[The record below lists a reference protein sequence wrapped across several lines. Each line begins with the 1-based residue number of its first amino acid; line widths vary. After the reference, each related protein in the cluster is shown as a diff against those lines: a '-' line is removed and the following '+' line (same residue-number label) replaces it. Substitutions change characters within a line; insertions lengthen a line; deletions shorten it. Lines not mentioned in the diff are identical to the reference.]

1 MKKSFVV
8 TTIAAFAIVLM
19 LLLTVSIRG
28 NKADQNRINATPE
41 MKTWETRSSEY
52 AKYYPRQYDSYMQTR
67 QGDKLVDAIKDT
79 PALAILWAGYSFSK
93 DYNAPRGHFYMLE
106 DNHNTLRTGAPVD
119 DKTGPQ
125 PTACWTCKSPDVPRL
140 IERDGELEFFTGTWA
155 KYGNEIV
162 NPVGCA
168 DCHDPKTMELTVVR
182 EHLKRALDAEGSLKF
197 ANATHQDMRSLVCAQ
212 CHIEYYFKPT
222 EWDDKGVKK
231 EAEVVTLPW
240 AKGFAPEHIEAY
252 YDEYGFTD
260 FTHKLSRAPIL
271 KAQHPEYETF
281 RTGIHFRNGLSC
293 ADCHMPY
300 MREGG
305 VKYSNHQVGSPLDN
319 IANTCLNCHQ
329 DTEAGFKQLVETKL
343 QRKNELAKAATD
355 ALAKA
360 HLEAA
365 KAWEL
370 GATEAEM
377 QAALQDIRKG
387 QWRWDFAVA
396 SHGAFFHAPE
406 ETLRTLA
413 GAVNFG
419 QEARIKLRVILAKYG
434 AAEYQ
439 APDFSTKEKAQA
451 IVGIDLPK
459 EAAEK
464 TKFLDGLRNEWFK
477 QAEEKGIFDPAT
489 RKDMVRTTAY

>member
-240 AKGFAPEHIEAY
+240 AKGFAPEQIEEY
-252 YDEYGFTD
+252 YNEYGFTD
-260 FTHKLSRAPIL
+260 FTNKLSRTPIL

-281 RTGIHFRNGLSC
+281 RTGIHFRRGLSC

-300 MREGG
+300 VREGG
-305 VKYSNHQVGSPLDN
+305 VKYSNHQVSSPLDN

-329 DTEAGFKQLVETKL
+329 DTEEGFKQLVQQKL
-343 QRKNELAKAATD
+343 ERKNQLAKAATE

-370 GATEAEM
+370 GATEMEM
-377 QAALQDIRKG
+377 QPVLQDIRHG

-413 GAVNFG
+413 SAVNYG
-419 QEARIKLRVILAKYG
+419 QEARVKLRTILAKYG
-434 AAEYQ
+434 AADYQ

-451 IVGIDLPK
+451 LVGIDLAK

-477 QAEEKGIFDPAT
+477 QAEEKGVFDPAT
-489 RKDMVRTTAY
+489 RKDMVRKTSY

>member
-240 AKGFAPEHIEAY
+240 AKGFAPEQIEEY
-252 YDEYGFTD
+252 YNEYGFTD
-260 FTHKLSRAPIL
+260 FTNKLSRTPIL

-281 RTGIHFRNGLSC
+281 RTGIHFRRGLSC

-300 MREGG
+300 VREGG
-305 VKYSNHQVGSPLDN
+305 VKYSNHQVSSPLDN

-329 DTEAGFKQLVETKL
+329 DTEEGFKQLVQQKL
-343 QRKNELAKAATD
+343 ERKNQLAKAATD

-370 GATEAEM
+370 GATEMEM
-377 QAALQDIRKG
+377 QPVLQDIRHG

-413 GAVNFG
+413 SAVNYG
-419 QEARIKLRVILAKYG
+419 QEARVKLRTILAKYG
-434 AAEYQ
+434 AADYQ

-451 IVGIDLPK
+451 LVGIDLAK

-477 QAEEKGIFDPAT
+477 QAEEKGVFDPAT
-489 RKDMVRTTAY
+489 RKDMVRKTSY

>member
-260 FTHKLSRAPIL
+260 FTHKLSRTPIL

-281 RTGIHFRNGLSC
+281 RTGIHFRRGLSC

-300 MREGG
+300 VREGG
-305 VKYSNHQVGSPLDN
+305 VKYSNHHVGSPLDN

-329 DTEAGFKQLVETKL
+329 DTEEGFKQLVERKL
-343 QRKNELAKAATD
+343 ERKNELAKAATE

-377 QAALQDIRKG
+377 QHALQDIRHG

-413 GAVNFG
+413 SAVNYG
-419 QEARIKLRVILAKYG
+419 QEARVKLRAILAKYG
-434 AAEYQ
+434 AADYQ

-451 IVGIDLPK
+451 LVGIDLAK

-464 TKFLDGLRNEWFK
+464 TRFLDGLRNEWFK
-477 QAEEKGIFDPAT
+477 QADEKGLFDPAT
-489 RKDMVRTTAY
+489 RKNMVRKTAY

>member
-1 MKKSFVV
+1 MKKSLVV
-8 TTIAAFAIVLM
+8 TTLAAFALVLM
-19 LLLTVSIRG
+19 VLLTVSIRE
-28 NKADQNRINATPE
+28 NKADQARINATPE
-41 MKTWETRSSEY
+41 MKTWETRSSEW
-52 AKYYPRQYDSYMQTR
+52 AKHYPRQYDSYMQTR
-67 QGDKLVDAIKDT
+67 KSDNLVDAIKDT

-106 DNHNTLRTGAPVD
+106 DNQNTLRTGAPVD
-119 DKTGPQ
+119 GKTGPQ

-140 IERDGELEFFTGTWA
+140 IARDGELEFFTGPWA

-168 DCHDPKTMELTVVR
+168 DCHDPKTMALTVTR
-182 EHLKRALDAEGSLKF
+182 EHLKRALDAEGTLKF

-212 CHIEYYFKPT
+212 CHIEYYFKAT
-222 EWDDKGVKK
+222 EWDDKGVQKK
-231 EAEVVTLPW
+231 AEVVTLPW
-240 AKGFAPEHIEAY
+240 DKGFSPEQMEAY

-260 FTHKLSRAPIL
+260 FTNKLSRTPIL
-271 KAQHPEYETF
+271 KAQHPDYETF
-281 RTGIHFRNGLSC
+281 RTGIHYRRGLAC

-300 MREGG
+300 VREGG
-305 VKYSNHQVGSPLDN
+305 VKYSSHHVGSPLDN

-329 DTEAGFKQLVETKL
+329 DTEEGFKQLVEQKL
-343 QRKNELAKAATD
+343 QRKNELAKAAAD

-377 QAALQDIRKG
+377 QPVLQDIRRG

-413 GAVNFG
+413 NAVNYG
-419 QEARIKLRVILAKYG
+419 QEARVKLRPILAKYG
-434 AAEYQ
+434 AADYE

-451 IVGIDLPK
+451 LAGVDLAR

-464 TKFLDGLRNEWFK
+464 TRFLNTLRNEWFK
-477 QAEEKGIFDPAT
+477 QADEKGLFDPAT
-489 RKDMVRTTAY
+489 RKDMVRKTAY